1 MRSATQLPRYL
12 NTRTHLAIII
22 ADVAGKGVGAALLMA
37 AFQASI
43 RTLIQWETDP
53 ATLMSRLNEVMKEN
67 SPPNKYI
74 TVFYGELDTANNT
87 LEYVNAGHNP
97 PIFLSQGNTSL
108 LDACGPVVGI
118 LQQAKF
124 ESKTLSLGPGD
135 MVLLYTDGVTECL
148 SPEDQEFGEDG
159 VIQFLKQNPDLN
171 MEDLATMLETRV
183 KEFTHGA
190 PPLDDSTLVL
200 LKRLA

>member
-1 MRSATQLPRYL
+1 MKNNR
-12 NTRTHLAIII
+12 LAIII

-43 RTLIQWETDP
+43 RTLIQTESDP
-53 ATLMSRLNEVMKEN
+53 ATLMARLNQVMKEN

-74 TVFYGELDTANNT
+74 TVFYGELDSVNNT

-97 PIFLSQGNTSL
+97 PIFYSQGKTVL
-108 LDACGPVVGI
+108 LEACGPVVGI
-118 LQQAKF
+118 LAQAKF
-124 ESKTLSLGPGD
+124 ESKRLSIGSGD